1 MRERS
6 HVVISSSKR
15 KGRMMLTEVK
25 RVGILRAGTLGAILY
40 GFLGVLMLP
49 LALIAV
55 IADPVEG
62 LMFGLMVVSYP
73 LMGFLGCLIAAAL
86 YNLAARIAGGF
97 QMELETVPEPRADVY
112 PGNVT
117 APSA

>member
-1 MRERS
+1 
-6 HVVISSSKR
+6 
-15 KGRMMLTEVK
+15 MLTEVK

-62 LMFGLMVVSYP
+62 PEFRKGVP
-73 LMGFLGCLIAAAL
+73 AATK
-86 YNLAARIAGGF
+86 RT
-97 QMELETVPEPRADVY
+97 ET
-112 PGNVT
+112 
-117 APSA
+117 